1 MNTNNPPASAER
13 FALTLCNPPFHA
25 SQEEANATATKKLR
39 NLGKQEKGAK
49 LVLNFGGQKN
59 ELWCD
64 GGEERFVCQMVAES
78 VVFAQQF
85 FWFTTLV
92 SKKTTLP
99 VLLKALKNM
108 GAFLLLKRH
117 RIM

>member
-1 MNTNNPPASAER
+1 M
-13 FALTLCNPPFHA
+13 
-25 SQEEANATATKKLR
+25 
-39 NLGKQEKGAK
+39 
-49 LVLNFGGQKN
+49 NFGGQKN

-108 GAFLLLKRH
+108 GALQVKTIDMAQGQKESRFVAWTFLDSKQQQDWMSARWK
-117 RIM
+117 